1 MNVALDARKLFDG
14 GIGTYIRN
22 LLQALAA
29 GTPAAPG
36 TGDDPAGAHS
46 HRWTAL
52 VDPADL
58 GRVRWRGPVHEIPV
72 RAGKYSL
79 AEHWVVAGAARRAGA
94 DLLHAPHYTL
104 PLLWSGPAVV
114 TIHDLIH
121 VRYPQFFPA
130 GAAAYARVVAS
141 LAARRA
147 RVVIADSEHTR
158 RDIVELLGVPESKV
172 RVIPLGVA
180 EKFGPRPRADIEA
193 FRRQRNLP
201 ADYLLY
207 VGARRRHK
215 NLELLLRALAAMPA
229 GQRPPLVL
237 SGTPWQPD
245 QELAR
250 LAASLDIASAV
261 HFAGEPA
268 DDETLALLYSGATLY
283 VHPSLSEGFG
293 LPPLEAMA
301 CGVPVLSSNGGSL
314 PEAVGDAAD
323 VLEPRDPERWAAA
336 ITTLL
341 PDSVRRVSLAQ
352 RGRERAR
359 AFTWQKT
366 AAATLAAYADALR

>member
-1 MNVALDARKLFDG
+1 MKVALDARKLFDG
-14 GIGTYIRN
+14 GIGTYIRS
-22 LLQALAA
+22 LLQALA
-29 GTPAAPG
+29 G
-36 TGDDPAGAHS
+36 S
-46 HRWTAL
+46 ESEHRWTAL

-58 GRVRWRGPVHEIPV
+58 GRVAWRSRVEEISV

-79 AEHWVVAGAARRAGA
+79 AEHWVVPRAARRAAA

-121 VRYPQFFPA
+121 VRCPQFFPA
-130 GAAAYARVVAS
+130 GAALYARAMAS

-158 RDIVELLGVPESKV
+158 DDIVELLGVPAHRV

-180 EKFGPRPRADIEA
+180 ESFGPRPRSDVDA
-193 FRRQRNLP
+193 FRRSRRLP

-215 NLELLLRALAAMPA
+215 NLELLLRALAVLPA

-237 SGTPWQPD
+237 SGVPWEPGI
-245 QELAR
+245 ELAR
-250 LAASLDIASAV
+250 LAASLGVEGAV
-261 HFAGEPA
+261 HFAGEPT
-268 DDETLALLYSGATLY
+268 DDEALALLYSGASLY
-283 VHPSLSEGFG
+283 VQPSLAEGFG

-301 CGVPVLSSNGGSL
+301 CGVPVLSSTGGSL
-314 PEAVGDAAD
+314 PEAVGDAAEL
-323 VLEPRDPERWAAA
+323 LEPRDPERWAAA
-336 ITTLL
+336 IRSLL
-341 PDSVRRVSLAQ
+341 ADSARLTALAL

-359 AFTWQKT
+359 QLTWERT
-366 AAATLAAYADALR
+366 AAATLEAYVDAMR